1 MNLTPWQIYKRLLR
15 YIVPFLGF
23 FILSI
28 CGYILYALTQ
38 TGFAVL
44 MERIIAQMDEPAA
57 NAYIYLPLAIMGIT
71 FARGLGGFVG
81 TYCLDRVAFSVV
93 FELRKQIFASVM
105 SLPRA
110 QYLKKD
116 SGQYLA
122 VLIYNVEQV
131 TSACTSVVRTLVRE
145 GATVIG
151 LIGYLV
157 YLNWQLS
164 LLFFAASP
172 FIALVIS
179 IASKRFRKLAK
190 NMQSSIADITHAATE
205 SLQGNEV
212 VKTFGGYQSEVE
224 RFNQA
229 SDEFR
234 RQSLKMTVTAALNS
248 PVVQMLVSIAMALLI
263 FVAMYPN
270 LMEKMPASEFVAFLV
285 TAGLIAKPLR
295 ALTEVNGPLQRG
307 IAAAKSLFELID
319 TVPEED
325 LGTFTVKR
333 AEGELKFDNVSFS
346 YTQDALLK
354 DINFSVKSG
363 ETVALVGRSGS
374 GKTTLVN
381 LIPRFFSTTQGSIL
395 LDGVAIEDYQLLS
408 LREQIAIVNQQV
420 FLFSG
425 TVKSNVAYGSLADKT
440 DEEIKQALDIANAT
454 EFVEKLPQG
463 IDTPLGEKGLS
474 LSGGQRQRL
483 AIARA
488 VLKDAPLLI
497 LDEAT
502 SALDNHSERYIQQA
516 LERVMKNRTTIV
528 IAHRL
533 STIQNADTILVM
545 DNGEIVERGNHQQL
559 LEKNG
564 LYAELH
570 QQGFDQEPLADE
582 EPSANEKP
590 STENEPSESK
600 ETPVS

>member
-1 MNLTPWQIYKRLLR
+1 MNLTPWQVYKRLLS
-15 YIVPFLGF
+15 YILPYMTF
-23 FILSI
+23 FVLSI
-28 CGYILYALTQ
+28 GGFILYALTQ

-44 MERIIAQMDEPAA
+44 MEKIIAQMDEPTGK
-57 NAYIYLPLAIMGIT
+57 AYIYLPLAIISIT

-81 TYCLDRVAFSVV
+81 TYCLDKVAFSVV
-93 FELRKQIFASVM
+93 FELRKQIFS
-105 SLPRA
+105 SILLLPRA
-110 QYLKKD
+110 EYLQRD

-151 LIGYLV
+151 LVTYLV

-172 FIALVIS
+172 FIAIVIS
-179 IASKRFRKLAK
+179 LASKRFRKLAK

-205 SLQGNEV
+205 SLQGIEV
-212 VKTFGGYQSEVE
+212 VKTFGGYNAEVT

-229 SDEFR
+229 SDDFR
-234 RQSLKMTVTAALNS
+234 CQSLKMTVTTALNS
-248 PVVQMLVSIAMALLI
+248 PIVQLLISIAMALLI
-263 FVAMYPN
+263 FVALYPN
-270 LMEKMPASEFVAFLV
+270 LMERMPGSEFVAFLV

-295 ALTEVNGPLQRG
+295 ALTEINGPLQKG
-307 IAAAKSLFELID
+307 IAAATSLFEMID
-319 TVPEED
+319 SEAEKD
-325 LGTFTVKR
+325 NGTKVIPR
-333 AEGELKFDNVSFS
+333 ANGELQFKDVNFS
-346 YTQDALLK
+346 YTDEPLLK
-354 DINFSVKSG
+354 NINFSAKAG
-363 ETVALVGRSGS
+363 ETIALVGRSGS
-374 GKTTLVN
+374 GKTTLAN
-381 LIPRFFSTTQGSIL
+381 LIPRFFDLSSGQIL
-395 LDGVAIEDYQLLS
+395 LDGAAIDEYSLAC

-420 FLFSG
+420 FLFAG
-425 TVKSNVAYGSLADKT
+425 NIKSNIGYGSLKDKT
-440 DEEIKQALDIANAT
+440 EGEIQAALAIANAT

-463 IDTPLGEKGLS
+463 IHTPLGEKGLS

-488 VLKDAPLLI
+488 VLKDAPILI

-516 LERVMKNRTTIV
+516 LETVMQNRTTIV

-545 DNGEIVERGNHQQL
+545 DDGEIVERGTHQQL
-559 LEKNG
+559 LAKNA
-564 LYAELH
+564 LYAELYQH
-570 QQGFDQEPLADE
+570 GFEQ
-582 EPSANEKP
+582 
-590 STENEPSESK
+590 
-600 ETPVS
+600 

>member
-1 MNLTPWQIYKRLLR
+1 MNLTPWQIYKRLLQ
-15 YIVPFLGF
+15 YIVPYLGF
-23 FILSI
+23 FVLSI

-44 MERIIAQMDEPAA
+44 MERIIAQMDEPSA
-57 NAYIYLPLAIMGIT
+57 NAYIFLPLAIMGIT
-71 FARGLGGFVG
+71 FARGLGGFIG

-110 QYLKKD
+110 VYLQKD
-116 SGQYLA
+116 SGAYLA

-172 FIALVIS
+172 FIAIVIS
-179 IASKRFRKLAK
+179 VASKRFRKLAK

-212 VKTFGGYQSEVE
+212 VKTFGGYDSEVK

-248 PVVQMLVSIAMALLI
+248 PVVQMFVSIAMALLI
-263 FVAMYPN
+263 FVAMYPG
-270 LMEKMPASEFVAFLV
+270 LMERMPASEFVAFLV

-295 ALTEVNGPLQRG
+295 ALTEINGPLQKG
-307 IAAAKSLFELID
+307 IAAAKSLFDLID
-319 TVPEED
+319 QDAEIDNGSQTVE
-325 LGTFTVKR
+325 R
-333 AEGELKFDNVSFS
+333 ANGELVFENVSFS
-346 YTQDALLK
+346 YTKDSLLK
-354 DINFSVKSG
+354 DIQFSVKSG

-381 LIPRFFSTTQGSIL
+381 LIPRFFNNTQGTIS
-395 LDGVAIEDYQLLS
+395 LDGIPIEDYKLQN

-425 TVKSNVAYGSLADKT
+425 TIKSNVAYGSLEHKS
-440 DEEIKQALDIANAT
+440 DEQVREALEIANAT
-454 EFVEKLPQG
+454 EFVDKLPQG
-463 IDTPLGEKGLS
+463 IHTPLGEKGLS

-488 VLKDAPLLI
+488 VLKDAPVLI

-516 LERVMKNRTTIV
+516 LERVMQNRTTIV

-545 DNGEIVERGNHQQL
+545 EDGEIVERGDHLAL
-559 LEKNG
+559 LDKNG
-564 LYAELH
+564 LYAELY
-570 QQGFDQEPLADE
+570 QQGFDQD
-582 EPSANEKP
+582 S
-590 STENEPSESK
+590 SQSES
-600 ETPVS
+600 S

>member
-1 MNLTPWQIYKRLLR
+1 MP
-15 YIVPFLGF
+15 YIGF
-23 FILSI
+23 FALSI
-28 CGYILYALTQ
+28 CGYVLYALTQ

-44 MERIIAQMDEPAA
+44 MERIISQMDNPSER
-57 NAYIYLPLAIMGIT
+57 AYIYLPLAIMGIT

-93 FELRKQIFASVM
+93 FELRKQIFAAIM
-105 SLPRA
+105 SLPRLE
-110 QYLKKD
+110 YLKQD

-151 LIGYLV
+151 LIGYLI

-224 RFNQA
+224 RFNRA

-270 LMEKMPASEFVAFLV
+270 LMARMPGSEFVAFLV

-307 IAAAKSLFELID
+307 IAAAKSLFDIID
-319 TVPEED
+319 TIPETD
-325 LGTFTVKR
+325 NGNHTVKR
-333 AEGELKFDNVSFS
+333 AAGELTFDEVSFS
-346 YTQDALLK
+346 YTDEPLLK
-354 DINFSVKSG
+354 QLSFSVKSG
-363 ETVALVGRSGS
+363 ETIALVGRSGS

-381 LIPRFFSTTQGSIL
+381 LIPRFFNATQGSIK
-395 LDGVAIEDYQLLS
+395 LDGVQIEDYQLAS

-425 TVKSNVAYGSLADKT
+425 TVKSNVAYGSLADKS
-440 DEEIKQALDIANAT
+440 DAQVEQALAIANAT

-463 IDTPLGEKGLS
+463 VDTELGEKGLS

-488 VLKDAPLLI
+488 VLKDAPILI

-516 LERVMKNRTTIV
+516 LERVMQDRTTLV

-545 DNGEIVERGNHQQL
+545 DKGEIVERGNHHQL
-559 LEKNG
+559 LAQNG

-570 QQGFDQEPLADE
+570 QQGFDQD
-582 EPSANEKP
+582 
-590 STENEPSESK
+590 STSEN
-600 ETPVS
+600 